1 MVFDLLLL
9 LLFNSIVII
18 IIVFIMKVGDFQEV
32 MYFATKTPQ
41 ERQEWMEAF
50 RQGIISIINNSLRA
64 ANGILYP
71 STNIT

>member
-1 MVFDLLLL
+1 
-9 LLFNSIVII
+9 
-18 IIVFIMKVGDFQEV
+18 MKVGDFQEV